1 MFDLKKIMG
10 LVILSVVT
18 NSAYATLTL
27 PTSSLSLNF
36 EREVREIAEP
46 LDKVKLQRYQKQ
58 KLGQT
63 EEDERHNQLVC
74 SAKT

>member
-1 MFDLKKIMG
+1 MFDLKKMMG
-10 LVILSVVT
+10 LIVLSVIT
-18 NSAYATLTL
+18 NSACATLTL

-36 EREVREIAEP
+36 EREAREISEP
-46 LDKVKLQRYQKQ
+46 LDKVKLPRYQEQ